1 MQFLEAADGNA
12 HQKAFR
18 RTNWRNPEFH
28 ARRWVIEVTRSFFN
42 RFRKLL
48 VRFEKKAANYLP
60 SFITRLIS
68 VRQERQALQSGG
80 KIEFIY
86 AEEYAYPLDYPRNSA
101 AEKLL
106 VILSPSAQAAAFP
119 GTYVPKRAVHH
130 FGAEAKFDGAR
141 ITVPSCSAGF
151 YALT

>member
-1 MQFLEAADGNA
+1 MQWDGCVNAGFSAAPRDRLYIPLDQAADRPTVQA
-12 HQKAFR
+12 QMADETSLYH
-18 RTNWRNPEFH
+18 
-28 ARRWVIEVTRSFFN
+28 EV
-42 RFRKLL
+42 K
-48 VRFEKKAANYLP
+48 
-60 SFITRLIS
+60 RLIAI
-68 VRQERQALQSGG
+68 RQEHEALQSGG